1 MPSLSRGQTEDE
13 RTVETLTV
21 DEIMDGFHQLYQSMA
36 GDPCLDDLAGVI
48 KDLMIELDDRRNLA
62 LLVAAEED
70 RELRSKALH

>member
-1 MPSLSRGQTEDE
+1 MPSLSRRHSKDE

-21 DEIMDGFHQLYQSMA
+21 GEMMDGFHQLYEAMA

-62 LLVAAEED
+62 LMVAAEED
-70 RELRSKALH
+70 HELRSKSLH